1 MGFPVTERVGRTPSV
16 AGERCAPEVR
26 FLRQLRFPGTGDQ
39 NSVRC
44 ARPGAMRFRARPT
57 SAITSRHPRKAPPL
71 GLSFA
76 VRESVLRR
84 TWPVQD
90 APSSS
95 LANARTVFTAR
106 YERPDR
112 SSVPWIDTSWLPME
126 GTAMSKERSTI
137 PEWLTTADT
146 VSVLDAPHRESPTVI
161 DTARAPF
168 ALGLLLVPAL
178 IIIAGIVGMVRTA
191 VNMLRLPW

>member
-1 MGFPVTERVGRTPSV
+1 
-16 AGERCAPEVR
+16 
-26 FLRQLRFPGTGDQ
+26 
-39 NSVRC
+39 
-44 ARPGAMRFRARPT
+44 
-57 SAITSRHPRKAPPL
+57 
-71 GLSFA
+71 
-76 VRESVLRR
+76 
-84 TWPVQD
+84 
-90 APSSS
+90 
-95 LANARTVFTAR
+95 
-106 YERPDR
+106 
-112 SSVPWIDTSWLPME
+112 ME